1 MLRIFRDDGWEYRRA
16 DFGTTDGDKR
26 FAFTGRRL
34 SGYILSPSSRA
45 CPGTLACPGT
55 YSKRPRSKNNH
66 RWMFP
71 RSRISVIPGSTRDL
85 RDDGWEYR
93 RADIGTTGGNIAGPI
108 SGRRMEVC
116 HRDAE
121 TTHSPSS
128 RACPGTYSKRP
139 LSIINPRWIFLRIPN
154 IAGAISGRRM
164 GISLG
169 RFRDDEW
176 TWPKP

>member
-85 RDDGWEYR
+85 RDDGWEHR
-93 RADIGTTGGNIAGPI
+93 RADFGTTSMLI
-108 SGRRMEVC
+108 
-116 HRDAE
+116 
-121 TTHSPSS
+121 
-128 RACPGTYSKRP
+128 RP
-139 LSIINPRWIFLRIPN
+139 CSVIPD
-154 IAGAISGRRM
+154 
-164 GISLG
+164 L
-169 RFRDDEW
+169 FRDLGSTRDLRDDGRGLNRNHLIAACGFGVV
-176 TWPKP
+176 